1 MAIESMNPNYLGTEE
16 EEIYKENIL
25 DHFKNP
31 RNFGELKICEICH
44 SELNPT
50 CGDMIKI
57 FVKLKDGNIKEA
69 KFKGNGCAISMA
81 SASMLTEKI
90 KGKKLDEVKKMNDD
104 EINKML
110 GVRLG
115 PVRAKCGMLSLKTL
129 LRGIKIM
136 EDENGQDSRI
146 SNGVT

>member
-1 MAIESMNPNYLGTEE
+1 MASEIMDPNYLGNEE

-25 DHFKNP
+25 DHFRNP

-50 CGDMIKI
+50 CGDMVKI
-57 FVKLKDGNIKEA
+57 FVKLKENKIKEA

-90 KGKKLDEVKKMNDD
+90 KGKNLGEVKKMNDD
-104 EINKML
+104 EINRML
-110 GVRLG
+110 GISLG

-129 LRGIKIM
+129 LKGIQIM
-136 EDENGQDSRI
+136 EDGND
-146 SNGVT
+146 

>member
-1 MAIESMNPNYLGTEE
+1 MASEIMDPNYLGNEE

-25 DHFKNP
+25 DHFRNP

-50 CGDMIKI
+50 CGDMVKI
-57 FVKLKDGNIKEA
+57 FVKLKENKIKEA

-90 KGKKLDEVKKMNDD
+90 KGKNLDEVKKMNDD
-104 EINKML
+104 EINRML
-110 GVRLG
+110 GISLG

-129 LRGIKIM
+129 LKGIQIM
-136 EDENGQDSRI
+136 EDGND
-146 SNGVT
+146 

>member
-1 MAIESMNPNYLGTEE
+1 MATESMDTNYLGD

-31 RNFGELKICEICH
+31 RNFGEIKICEICH

-50 CGDMIKI
+50 CGDMVKI
-57 FVKLKDGNIKEA
+57 FVKLKNGNIKEA

-90 KGKKLDEVKKMNDD
+90 KGRNLKEVKKMSER
-104 EINKML
+104 EIHEML
-110 GVRLG
+110 GIHLG
-115 PVRAKCGMLSLKTL
+115 PVRLKCGMLSLKTL
-129 LRGIKIM
+129 LKGIEIM
-136 EDENGQDSRI
+136 EERK
-146 SNGVT
+146 